1 MLLLLLWQPS
11 IGLAKEKAKAK
22 ENVREVWL
30 AYMDKVARPVIAN
43 LASDKLK
50 ETMPIVLSKTIDNP
64 EHRKKVAYLEAFAR
78 TLCGI
83 SPWLN
88 LEGGSIGFRVTW
100 RHPLSDLQRAF
111 NAVLPADVVVPT
123 LTEAAQ
129 DWHPRFSARRR
140 SYRYTVLNRT
150 LRSPLDRRYA
160 HLVPEPLNLEALQTA
175 AEALLGQHDF
185 ASFGQPTQGDSTV
198 RVIYETRWQRTGA
211 WVTFDV
217 IGNAFLRGMVRNL
230 VGTLLQVGTGRWP
243 VERVAEILTG
253 RNRALAAAPA
263 PACGLCLINVEYE

>member
-1 MLLLLLWQPS
+1 MT
-11 IGLAKEKAKAK
+11 EYY
-22 ENVREVWL
+22 VR
-30 AYMDKVARPVIAN
+30 A
-43 LASDKLK
+43 
-50 ETMPIVLSKTIDNP
+50 T
-64 EHRKKVAYLEAFAR
+64 VAYDGTDFLGFQWQTVGRTVQGVLEAALYQVSQQPVRVVGAGR
-78 TLCGI
+78 TDTGVHAQ
-83 SPWLN
+83 
-88 LEGGSIGFRVTW
+88 GQVIGFRVTW